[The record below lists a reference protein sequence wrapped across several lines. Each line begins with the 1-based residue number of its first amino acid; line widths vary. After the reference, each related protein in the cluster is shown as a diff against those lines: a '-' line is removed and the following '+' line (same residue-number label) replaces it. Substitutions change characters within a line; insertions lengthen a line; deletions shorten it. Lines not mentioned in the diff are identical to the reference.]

1 LALGT
6 NDDVDNDDDEND
18 VDETNREPALT
29 LDNLTDDEVQ

>member
-1 LALGT
+1 MALGT